1 MASSWEFDLQ
11 LDENQAIKDLGLEDN
26 GVVQRKVDS
35 TFIHYMRLK
44 MPFDSGMMALN
55 TKATEPGLV
64 IVDVPYAHY
73 MNTGLLYVNPKYG
86 RSGFPVYKNGVL
98 VGFKGYKG
106 KRVPFARFLKY
117 HSGPGRGS
125 KFVERTITENTNDI
139 VKVAER
145 SVKGD

>member
-1 MASSWEFDLQ
+1 
-11 LDENQAIKDLGLEDN
+11 
-26 GVVQRKVDS
+26 
-35 TFIHYMRLK
+35 
-44 MPFDSGMMALN
+44 
-55 TKATEPGLV
+55 
-64 IVDVPYAHY
+64 

-125 KFVERTITENTNDI
+125 KFVERTIRIYFIFFFIKVILKFKCSGMNQVQII
-139 VKVAER
+139 VEQ
-145 SVKGD
+145 GL